1 MYSLTIFKNTYDNKT
16 HRTMSFDSWDKFEE
30 LLYKLSN
37 ERGAKGGNNS
47 SALISPARFDEGRTR
62 SNKSVNKWGAWSCLD
77 VDSYIL
83 ADTSGDVLLQLKKE
97 LCIKSYVMV

>member
-37 ERGAKGGNNS
+37 ERGEKGGNNS
-47 SALISPARFDEGRTR
+47 SALISP
-62 SNKSVNKWGAWSCLD
+62 
-77 VDSYIL
+77 
-83 ADTSGDVLLQLKKE
+83 
-97 LCIKSYVMV
+97 

>member
-47 SALISPARFDEGRTR
+47 SSLIVLLLHEGGTR
-62 SNKSVNKWGAWSCLD
+62 SNKNVNKWGSWL
-77 VDSYIL
+77 
-83 ADTSGDVLLQLKKE
+83 VL
-97 LCIKSYVMV
+97 MR